1 MKVIPESY
9 VFEPPF
15 SQISKYLTSSV
26 NVTKYNMSV
35 GAVGGMPYKGVC
47 WSKTVPELNRS

>member
-1 MKVIPESY
+1 
-9 VFEPPF
+9 
-15 SQISKYLTSSV
+15 
-26 NVTKYNMSV
+26 MSV